1 MALLNPMSHTAD
13 NDHRQSFRIKDQA
26 LVELVPLAE
35 DAATASL
42 DSVFSPCAPFKLL
55 ADLQHL
61 DTELQHQLFKLAET
75 NTPLAGAL
83 QLLNRKLERLALQ
96 VGAEDPAQALQ
107 PITIS
112 EGGLSLESLQPLAA
126 GSLCAMRIRLL
137 PGGYAIQTLARVNYC
152 LVSKKGT
159 ERTDPIYLIG
169 LYFVALDKT
178 GRDLI
183 ARHILEHQAL
193 SRRMQRQKQDDDS
206 AL

>member
-1 MALLNPMSHTAD
+1 MPNTSDSD
-13 NDHRQSFRIKDQA
+13 NRLSFRIKDQA
-26 LVELVPLAE
+26 LIELVPLAE
-35 DAATASL
+35 DAATVSL

-55 ADLQHL
+55 ADLQQL
-61 DTELQHQLFKLAET
+61 DTALQHQLFKLAET
-75 NTPLAGAL
+75 NTLLAGAL

-96 VGAEDPAQALQ
+96 VGAEDPTQALQ

-112 EGGLSLESLQPLAA
+112 EGGLSLQTLQPLAA

-137 PGGYAIQTLARVNYC
+137 PGGYAIQTLARVSYC
-152 LVSKKGT
+152 LVSTKGT
-159 ERTDPIYLIG
+159 ESTDTIYLVG

-193 SRRMQRQKQDDDS
+193 SRRMQRQQLDDDS
-206 AL
+206 AP